1 MTKQITSATVKA
13 PGFFGLN
20 SQDSSVSLSDGYATI
35 ATNCV
40 IDKSGR
46 IGARQGWEK
55 LSATNSDLSTA
66 NIKAIKEVRYEGGS
80 YFISAG
86 NNKLFV
92 GETTLTAYNVRNADN
107 SGNETYTIT
116 DNHWQIATQP
126 YSTGLTSSAHAYLVQ
141 EGHKPLVFHKLSA
154 GSGHA
159 HEGDYGFQL
168 LADVGSLP
176 AGYTEDTFKPNVA
189 LAAYGR
195 VWYADIANDRQTV
208 YFSDIND
215 GAKLTT
221 GTAGYL
227 NIGNIVAAN
236 DPIVALGAHNGYLVI
251 FCEKT
256 IVVYSRAEDVSLI
269 RLEDTI
275 NGTGCIAR
283 DSLVATGGDLIFLS
297 DSGVKSF
304 QRTIQEKSMP
314 MRDISKNVRD
324 ELLADVN
331 QETLKE
337 VKGVYYEKDAFYL
350 LALPTSQVV
359 YCFDMRGNL
368 QDGAARATTWN
379 SIKPTAFCSTSDRRL
394 LTGQAGYIGNYAG
407 YDDDGSAYRMVY
419 FTNYFD
425 FGAPTTTKILKKI
438 GFVFVGTSAQP
449 VVTKWGFDYSTT
461 YRSSSKALTGGTI
474 SEFGVA
480 EYNIAEYSTEAVL
493 SGFDYQAGG
502 AGKILQIG
510 IESDINGAPLSVQK
524 IDVYVLQ
531 GKIK

>member
-159 HEGDYGFQL
+159 HEGSYGFQL

-176 AGYTEDTFKPNVA
+176 AGYTEDTFCSRHHNV
-189 LAAYGR
+189 
-195 VWYADIANDRQTV
+195 
-208 YFSDIND
+208 SDFN
-215 GAKLTT
+215 L
-221 GTAGYL
+221 L
-227 NIGNIVAAN
+227 
-236 DPIVALGAHNGYLVI
+236 
-251 FCEKT
+251 
-256 IVVYSRAEDVSLI
+256 SL
-269 RLEDTI
+269 
-275 NGTGCIAR
+275 
-283 DSLVATGGDLIFLS
+283 
-297 DSGVKSF
+297 
-304 QRTIQEKSMP
+304 
-314 MRDISKNVRD
+314 
-324 ELLADVN
+324 LL
-331 QETLKE
+331 
-337 VKGVYYEKDAFYL
+337 
-350 LALPTSQVV
+350 
-359 YCFDMRGNL
+359 
-368 QDGAARATTWN
+368 
-379 SIKPTAFCSTSDRRL
+379 
-394 LTGQAGYIGNYAG
+394 
-407 YDDDGSAYRMVY
+407 
-419 FTNYFD
+419 
-425 FGAPTTTKILKKI
+425 
-438 GFVFVGTSAQP
+438 
-449 VVTKWGFDYSTT
+449 
-461 YRSSSKALTGGTI
+461 
-474 SEFGVA
+474 
-480 EYNIAEYSTEAVL
+480 
-493 SGFDYQAGG
+493 
-502 AGKILQIG
+502 
-510 IESDINGAPLSVQK
+510 
-524 IDVYVLQ
+524 
-531 GKIK
+531 